1 MTPKNVIIGISI
13 IGLGITMFW
22 IYNGV
27 IGSATKD
34 LVKDISTETTTT
46 SADVSEAIMQTL
58 KEVELK
64 NQEIIAQNLKILKQH
79 SELTLQMD
87 AINIQQDLNIVQIQK
102 ETLDI
107 IKKNELRVA
116 TIVDYV
122 NQKCAEYD
130 DFNSSTISQLRTITS
145 RMRLLREAIFE
156 LRGIRFPEE

>member
-1 MTPKNVIIGISI
+1 
-13 IGLGITMFW
+13 MFW

-27 IGSATKD
+27 IGSENK
-34 LVKDISTETTTT
+34 I
-46 SADVSEAIMQTL
+46 
-58 KEVELK
+58 VELELQ

-87 AINIQQDLNIVQIQK
+87 AINKQQDLNIVQIQK

-130 DFNSSTISQLRTITS
+130 DFNSSTKTLLSTVTS
-145 RMRLLREAIFE
+145 FKKT
-156 LRGIRFPEE
+156 